1 MKMKQKKNTKQYCS
15 HEILQISYYL
25 NLKKKLEKTKTRQK
39 TIKN

>member
-1 MKMKQKKNTKQYCS
+1 MKMKQKKPKQYCS